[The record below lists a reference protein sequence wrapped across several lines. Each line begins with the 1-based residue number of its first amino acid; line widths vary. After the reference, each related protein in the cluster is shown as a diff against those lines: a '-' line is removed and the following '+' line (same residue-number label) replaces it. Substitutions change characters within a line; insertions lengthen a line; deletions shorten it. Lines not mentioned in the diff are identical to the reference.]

1 MLLVNLVLS
10 TSLASEP
17 EEPVAIPELIVTAS
31 RASGTTGPMPVSGAT
46 LDYDDIAD
54 GRPTIELG
62 EALSQVPGVFVSNRT
77 NFAQDSRI
85 AIRGF
90 GARAA
95 FGVRGIRVLLD
106 GIPLTL
112 PDGKSQIDSID
123 MANLGRLEVLRG
135 PSGSAYG
142 NASGGVLTLTTR
154 RAEGEGIEVDADTT
168 LGSFGLWKTT
178 AAVRSSTE
186 QTDVSLFASRTQ
198 LAGWR
203 EQSGT
208 EQVVAQAHVATWLAP
223 ALRWTTNVH
232 FVDAPVAD
240 DPGGLTPEDAENDPR
255 AASEVNRTS
264 GTGEALSHLQA
275 GTRLVGTI
283 GSDHQIEVVAHAG
296 LRAFDAAIPFRT
308 IQFDRDFY
316 GGLATWRWSTR
327 PAPVQSQLVVGVE
340 AQGQDDDRRN
350 EGNDAGRPDGTIS
363 LSQQERATSL
373 GAFVQERLSFD
384 ERAVLL
390 GAVRYDRV
398 AFRLEDRL
406 LE

>member
-1 MLLVNLVLS
+1 MLFVNLVLS
-10 TSLASEP
+10 TSLADEP
-17 EEPVAIPELIVTAS
+17 EEPDGVPELIVTAS
-31 RASGTTGPMPVSGAT
+31 RASGSTGPMPVSGAT
-46 LDYDDIAD
+46 LGYDDIAD

-95 FGVRGIRVLLD
+95 FGVRGVRVLLD

-112 PDGKSQIDSID
+112 PDGQSQIDSID

-168 LGSFGLWKTT
+168 VGSFGLWKTT
-178 AAVRSSTE
+178 AAVRSSTA

-223 ALRWTTNVH
+223 ALRWTTN
-232 FVDAPVAD
+232 
-240 DPGGLTPEDAENDPR
+240 
-255 AASEVNRTS
+255 
-264 GTGEALSHLQA
+264 
-275 GTRLVGTI
+275 
-283 GSDHQIEVVAHAG
+283 
-296 LRAFDAAIPFRT
+296 
-308 IQFDRDFY
+308 
-316 GGLATWRWSTR
+316 
-327 PAPVQSQLVVGVE
+327 
-340 AQGQDDDRRN
+340 
-350 EGNDAGRPDGTIS
+350 
-363 LSQQERATSL
+363 
-373 GAFVQERLSFD
+373 
-384 ERAVLL
+384 
-390 GAVRYDRV
+390 
-398 AFRLEDRL
+398 
-406 LE
+406 